1 MITLIKEENIMENK
15 NTQTQQPKNQQVK
28 TTQHQSANN
37 TQIKTSMERAGFI
50 FKED

>member
-1 MITLIKEENIMENK
+1 MENK
-15 NTQTQQPKNQQVK
+15 NTQIQQPKNQQVK